1 MLPFGLGLPEIIV
14 ILFIALI
21 VFGPKKLPE
30 LGKNLGK
37 GLKSFKKGVSDATD
51 EFKSSL
57 DDQDEDEHPNKPA
70 SKQLPPSN

>member
-14 ILFIALI
+14 ILVIALV

-37 GLKSFKKGVSDATD
+37 GLKGLKSGLEEASE
-51 EFKSSL
+51 EFKAEVSST
-57 DDQDEDEHPNKPA
+57 DADTEKKDK
-70 SKQLPPSN
+70 